1 MQASLNKVQEQAT
14 ELRESERVPQAAERL
29 QGQVEAAVTINDRER
44 LTFENRL
51 LGFLEDGSWSVEDRL
66 TTNARAWYGA
76 SEERVGLINDSIGQ
90 IEEALFVERQN
101 RYRTY

>member
-1 MQASLNKVQEQAT
+1 MQASLNKVQEQVT
-14 ELRESERVPQAAERL
+14 ELRESERVLQAAERL
-29 QGQVEAAVTINDRER
+29 QGQVEGAVTINDKER
-44 LTFENRL
+44 LTFEHRL

-76 SEERVGLINDSIGQ
+76 SEERVGQISDSIGQ

-101 RYRTY
+101 RYPT